1 MTKTLFVVTPRN
13 RYSIFADMDEGFVSM
28 MYASPTGAPY
38 GQEFVMYPDEN
49 HTIEQLLNDVAG
61 RPDAYAVAHYA

>member
-13 RYSIFADMDEGFVSM
+13 RYRIFADMDEGFVSM

-38 GQEFVMYPDEN
+38 GQEFVMYPD
-49 HTIEQLLNDVAG
+49 
-61 RPDAYAVAHYA
+61 